1 MKRARIESKNE
12 SSSTAPGDRSSLPTN
27 ALRTFATADPSP
39 FISFASSARL
49 VARAA
54 RAIFPPRLDTF
65 LRPKI
70 FCIIATLAVGGAD
83 IIVVVIRPGAVRC
96 SKLLTACPATTR
108 AIDLVDRPS
117 MRGSVPIDDD
127 GKPTNQ
133 TMHLAGKFNSGDFL
147 VREPSKRIGLVFL
160 DGSSLPPG
168 KLF

>member
-1 MKRARIESKNE
+1 MNASKSNQND
-12 SSSTAPGDRSSLPTN
+12 DRSSLPTN
-27 ALRTFATADPSP
+27 ALRTFAAADPSP

-70 FCIIATLAVGGAD
+70 FCIIATFVVVVGAD
-83 IIVVVIRPGAVRC
+83 IIVVVVSLPGAIRC

-117 MRGSVPIDDD
+117 MRGSLPVRSVPIGNDEDKKTNNAFG
-127 GKPTNQ
+127 GKIQ
-133 TMHLAGKFNSGDFL
+133 F
-147 VREPSKRIGLVFL
+147 
-160 DGSSLPPG
+160 
-168 KLF
+168 

>member
-1 MKRARIESKNE
+1 MNASKSNQND
-12 SSSTAPGDRSSLPTN
+12 DRSSLPTN
-27 ALRTFATADPSP
+27 ALRTFAAADPSP

-70 FCIIATLAVGGAD
+70 FCIIATFVVVGAD
-83 IIVVVIRPGAVRC
+83 IIVVVVSLPGAIRC

-117 MRGSVPIDDD
+117 MRGSLPVRSDRQRRRQKNKQCIWRE
-127 GKPTNQ
+127 
-133 TMHLAGKFNSGDFL
+133 NSIL
-147 VREPSKRIGLVFL
+147 KRFS
-160 DGSSLPPG
+160 GS
-168 KLF
+168 

>member
-1 MKRARIESKNE
+1 MHHPNQIKSNQND
-12 SSSTAPGDRSSLPTN
+12 DRSSLPTN
-27 ALRTFATADPSP
+27 AFRTFAAADPSP

-70 FCIIATLAVGGAD
+70 FCIIATFVVVVGAD
-83 IIVVVIRPGAVRC
+83 IIVVVSLPGAIRC

-117 MRGSVPIDDD
+117 MRGSLPVRSDRQR
-127 GKPTNQ
+127 KQKKTKNKQ
-133 TMHLAGKFNSGDFL
+133 TMHLAGKFNSEAIFWF
-147 VREPSKRIGLVFL
+147 VNR
-160 DGSSLPPG
+160 
-168 KLF
+168 